1 MDWKGIL
8 KKIKK
13 LENLRIENDK
23 IVTTKRKGS
32 K

>member
-1 MDWKGIL
+1 MKWEEII

-23 IVTTKRKGS
+23 IITRKRK
-32 K
+32 

>member
-1 MDWKGIL
+1 MEWKNIM
-8 KKIKK
+8 KQIKK

-23 IVTTKRKGS
+23 ITTTKRKES